1 MQTYYIY
8 DPVTFEYA
16 GKVKCK
22 NRPTDSTTSAPVAI
36 LNGKIYELANP
47 IYNKETDTWHGTNS
61 AYDLQKSVSGL
72 TKQVANLNETI
83 DLITQAM
90 SGTVGNQSTGAS
102 TNPDR
107 KEVQVNV

>member
-16 GKVKCK
+16 GKVQCK
-22 NRPTDSTTSAPVAI
+22 NQPVGSTTSAPVAL
-36 LNGKIYELANP
+36 LNGKVYELLKP

-72 TKQVANLNETI
+72 SKQVANLNETV
-83 DLITQAM
+83 DLITQAL
-90 SGTVGNQSTGAS
+90 SGSNQSS
-102 TNPDR
+102 TTNG
-107 KEVQVNV
+107 KEVQANV

>member
-22 NRPTDSTTSAPVAI
+22 NRPTDSTTSAPVAV